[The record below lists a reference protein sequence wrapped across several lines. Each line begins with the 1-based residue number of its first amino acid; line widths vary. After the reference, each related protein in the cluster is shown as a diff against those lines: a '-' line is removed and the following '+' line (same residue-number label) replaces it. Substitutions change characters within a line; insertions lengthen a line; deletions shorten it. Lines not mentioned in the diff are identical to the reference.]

1 MEDRVGESTL
11 EGLSKEAG
19 LVGAFQVGMP
29 LSRFKGG
36 RAAGGLRRLDAGS
49 LGLGRPVTTVQSG

>member
-1 MEDRVGESTL
+1 MGESTL